1 MSLPTEDDIGKA
13 LKYLAETDI
22 PFAKTMA
29 HVKAMEYQLKTIKGL
44 AFLEAKGTVA
54 DRTAES
60 ESCLTYRTWVNDFE
74 NSYAEMK
81 TMESKRKRAEL
92 TIDVWRSINANRR
105 QG

>member
-1 MSLPTEDDIGKA
+1 MSMPGEDDVSKA
-13 LKYLAETDI
+13 LKYLAETDV
-22 PFAKTMA
+22 PYAKVMA

-44 AFLEAKGTVA
+44 SFLEAKGTVA

-60 ESCLTYRTWVNDFE
+60 ESCLTYRTWVNDYE
-74 NSYAEMK
+74 NSYADMK
-81 TMESKRKRAEL
+81 IMDSRRKRAEL